1 MIISPKNYPELHKAI
16 KALRPDLES
25 YVIDKHFYTWLPKT
39 ERNLREL
46 RTQNQKAWQ
55 EFVHGDNLN
64 LILHI
69 RNSNGRLLGGTHQI
83 LEWFA
88 DR

>member
-1 MIISPKNYPELHKAI
+1 MKITKKNYPELYRALE
-16 KALRPDLES
+16 ALRPDMSE

-46 RTQNQKAWQ
+46 RTQNEKAWH
-55 EFVHGDNLN
+55 EFVHGDNLA